1 MFYNQENSF
10 ASIPVNEG
18 AAVAMSTQIG
28 YTSYGWLSPSGAQ
41 YLLSLSLTLLGPRRL
56 KSFFLKERE
65 REWQQHIWVQWVNAL
80 RHRSLRRR
88 RYTVHTPSQQQQHT
102 HTKKEYFFFSFP
114 LWSSNFL
121 ATQETVCLEFSQL
134 LRSRDSWTR
143 VPSSRLFY
151 YTFDSHTFDVFVF
164 TIVLT
169 SNCFRLRAV
178 TNGATRLVFF
188 FFFYYNVD

>member
-1 MFYNQENSF
+1 MTFSVRRTVP
-10 ASIPVNEG
+10 A
-18 AAVAMSTQIG
+18 
-28 YTSYGWLSPSGAQ
+28 
-41 YLLSLSLTLLGPRRL
+41 LSLSHSSGTE
-56 KSFFLKERE
+56 KIKEFFFERE

-151 YTFDSHTFDVFVF
+151 YIFDSHTFDVFVF

-188 FFFYYNVD
+188 FFFLLQRWLRAQFYCLLCWLFVNVG

>member
-1 MFYNQENSF
+1 MTFSVRRTVP
-10 ASIPVNEG
+10 A
-18 AAVAMSTQIG
+18 
-28 YTSYGWLSPSGAQ
+28 
-41 YLLSLSLTLLGPRRL
+41 LSLSHSSGTE
-56 KSFFLKERE
+56 KIKEFFFWKRE
-65 REWQQHIWVQWVNAL
+65 RVTAAHLGSMSQRPSSPVAASSTLYCTHPQP
-80 RHRSLRRR
+80 
-88 RYTVHTPSQQQQHT
+88 TTTTHT
-102 HTKKEYFFFSFP
+102 TKKEYFFFSFP

-151 YTFDSHTFDVFVF
+151 YIFDSHTFDVFVF

-178 TNGATRLVFF
+178 TKGATRLVFF
-188 FFFYYNVD
+188 FFFLLQRWLRAQCYCLLCWLFVNVG